1 MVFICQH
8 FLSRVRGAA
17 MKAIRYYAYG
27 SPDVIELEETA
38 KPEPGDDGVLVRV
51 RAAAV
56 NPGDW
61 HLLRGSPY
69 LFRAVAGPI
78 RPKAHGLGADLAGV
92 VEAVGKGV
100 SRFAPGDEVY
110 GCAPGAFA
118 EYVVVPET
126 SPLAGKPAGLTFEQ
140 AAAVPTSA
148 LTALQALRDRAR
160 LKPGQ
165 RVLIN
170 GAAGGIGTFAVQLA
184 KAYGAEVT
192 GVCGSAN
199 VDLVRSIGADH
210 VIDYTR
216 EDFTRTGRH
225 YDVVLDNVGNR
236 SVADCRR
243 LLTPAGTYLHN
254 SGAGGRWL
262 GPMGRII
269 KLNVLN
275 LFVRHTLP
283 SFVTRENADDL
294 DTLRELIEAG
304 KLSPVVSR
312 THPLSE
318 VPEAIAHVERGHAK
332 GKVVITV

>member
-1 MVFICQH
+1 
-8 FLSRVRGAA
+8 

-27 SPDVIELEETA
+27 PPDVIELEETGR
-38 KPEPGDDGVLVRV
+38 PELGDDGVLVRV

-69 LFRAVAGPI
+69 ILRAMAGLT

-110 GCAPGAFA
+110 GCAPGSFA
-118 EYVVVPET
+118 EYVAVPE
-126 SPLAGKPAGLTFEQ
+126 SGPLTGKPAGLTFEQ

-148 LTALQALRDRAR
+148 LTALQALRDKAR
-160 LKPGQ
+160 LERGH
-165 RVLIN
+165 RVLVN

-192 GVCGSAN
+192 GVC
-199 VDLVRSIGADH
+199 
-210 VIDYTR
+210 DYTK
-216 EDFTRTGRH
+216 EDFTRTGRR

-236 SVADCRR
+236 PVADCRR
-243 LLTPAGTYLHN
+243 LLTPAGAYLHN
-254 SGAGGRWL
+254 SGSGGRWL

-269 KLNVLN
+269 KLNVMN

-294 DTLRELIEAG
+294 ATLRELIEAG
-304 KLSPVVSR
+304 RLTPVIER

-318 VPEAIAHVERGHAK
+318 AAEAIAHVERGHAK